1 MIDSP
6 AIKGKVTQIQLGSTL
21 EGYTFHPLQ
30 TSAFH
35 HQIDFSGKHAAML
48 QLPCEDYSLSMT
60 VYSFIHLSELNP
72 YGENENALTLKQQ
85 QRGFKPRF
93 PRLSLAFYRRA
104 TVLHYSDNYHNM
116 NMSAHTHVDLFM
128 CNMSCLN
135 MSNRNESNWH
145 DQIIQIPSGTN
156 LAC

>member
-35 HQIDFSGKHAAML
+35 HQIDFSGKHSAML
-48 QLPCEDYSLSMT
+48 QLPCEEYSLSIAR
-60 VYSFIHLSELNP
+60 YSTEGIQTWVPSIESGILPPS
-72 YGENENALTLKQQ
+72 YCA
-85 QRGFKPRF
+85 
-93 PRLSLAFYRRA
+93 SL
-104 TVLHYSDNYHNM
+104 SDNYHNM
-116 NMSAHTHVDLFM
+116 SMSAHTHVDLFM

-135 MSNRNESNWH
+135 MSKWNESNWH
-145 DQIIQIPSGTN
+145 DQIVQSPSGTN
-156 LAC
+156 LACKQSL